1 MKRTKRRRRRTEAE
15 ILRLVGEY
23 ESGSQ
28 SRAEFCASHGLAV
41 PTLDSY
47 RRRYRPTET
56 GLVEIDIRGAIAPP
70 SPESS
75 GVAVVLRNGRR
86 VDIRWDEL
94 AHVSDHSQ
102 SLRALFAVLEE
113 V

>member
-1 MKRTKRRRRRTEAE
+1 MAD
-15 ILRLVGEY
+15 Y
-23 ESGSQ
+23 EGGSQ

-56 GLVEIDIRGAIAPP
+56 GLVEIDIRGASAP

-86 VDIRWDEL
+86 VEIGWGEL
-94 AHVSDHSQ
+94 ARVPDHSQ
-102 SLRALFAVLEE
+102 SLRVLVALLEE

>member
-1 MKRTKRRRRRTEAE
+1 MAD
-15 ILRLVGEY
+15 Y
-23 ESGSQ
+23 EGGGQ

-56 GLVEIDIRGAIAPP
+56 GLVEIDIRGASAL

-86 VDIRWDEL
+86 VEL
-94 AHVSDHSQ
+94 EWSAVAHVGDHRQ
-102 SLRALFAVLEE
+102 SLRGLLAVLEE

>member
-1 MKRTKRRRRRTEAE
+1 VAD
-15 ILRLVGEY
+15 Y
-23 ESGSQ
+23 EGGSQ

-70 SPESS
+70 STESS

-86 VDIRWDEL
+86 IELEWSAL
-94 AHVSDHSQ
+94 AHVSDHRQ
-102 SLRALFAVLEE
+102 SLCALFAVLEE

>member
-1 MKRTKRRRRRTEAE
+1 M
-15 ILRLVGEY
+15 GEY

-47 RRRYRPTET
+47 RLRYGPTET
-56 GLVEIDIRGAIAPP
+56 GLVEIDILGAIAPL

-86 VDIRWDEL
+86 VEIGWDEL
-94 AHVSDHSQ
+94 ARVPEHSR

>member
-15 ILRLVGEY
+15 ILRLVAEY

-56 GLVEIDIRGAIAPP
+56 GLVEIDIRGASAR
-70 SPESS
+70 SRENS
-75 GVAVVLRNGRR
+75 GVAIVLRNSRR
-86 VDIRWDEL
+86 VEIGWDEL
-94 AHVSDHSQ
+94 AHVPDHSQ

>member
-1 MKRTKRRRRRTEAE
+1 MAD
-15 ILRLVGEY
+15 Y
-23 ESGSQ
+23 EGGSQ

-56 GLVEIDIRGAIAPP
+56 GRVEIDIRGTSAP
-70 SPESS
+70 SPENS
-75 GVAVVLRNGRR
+75 GVAVVLSNGRR
-86 VDIRWDEL
+86 VEIGWDEL
-94 AHVSDHSQ
+94 AGVPDHSH